1 MNAHSDRETMQ
12 RRGNAGLIAA
22 FMIFLWLPTA
32 DTFLHLDR
40 APAPNENRAPA
51 TMPVSKLSTKG
62 ARDFLAGL
70 EAYFSDHFGFRKQLV
85 RWDHH
90 WKWQIFRDARA
101 TQAMVGEDGWLFF
114 SGGVMIDD
122 VMGNMPFSSAELE
135 DWRQLLTQRRD
146 WLAQR
151 GIRYLF
157 VIPPD
162 KHTIYPEHL
171 PRWLA
176 TAARPSRRLDQFVDY
191 MKTRSD
197 VPILNLRDALLA
209 GKETNQVYLR
219 TDTHWNERGGFI
231 AAREIVGKIASLGM
245 PVAPLDI
252 SAFEPH
258 AVDLPAGD
266 LARMLGRETSL
277 GDKGETLLEARPPL
291 TPIQPRAEEDP
302 GKKWIPGTE
311 PQVTENPDKP
321 AKVVVFRDSFAIAL
335 MKFLGCSFNRVVYVW
350 QQNWDKRII
359 EREKPD
365 IVIDEMLERFVI
377 TRSPSE
383 LRVKDEQP
391 DAQVFGG
398 R

>member
-1 MNAHSDRETMQ
+1 VPGYPVTPNPQNMRPHIELEILDFSACLRP
-12 RRGNAGLIAA
+12 A
-22 FMIFLWLPTA
+22 FA
-32 DTFLHLDR
+32 KTFL
-40 APAPNENRAPA
+40 NELLIRRNSLNLTGDTGQGKSR
-51 TMPVSKLSTKG
+51 L
-62 ARDFLAGL
+62 
-70 EAYFSDHFGFRKQLV
+70 
-85 RWDHH
+85 
-90 WKWQIFRDARA
+90 
-101 TQAMVGEDGWLFF
+101 
-114 SGGVMIDD
+114 
-122 VMGNMPFSSAELE
+122 LE
-135 DWRQLLTQRRD
+135 DVKR
-146 WLAQR
+146 
-151 GIRYLF
+151 
-157 VIPPD
+157 
-162 KHTIYPEHL
+162 
-171 PRWLA
+171 
-176 TAARPSRRLDQFVDY
+176 
-191 MKTRSD
+191 M
-197 VPILNLRDALLA
+197 
-209 GKETNQVYLR
+209 ET
-219 TDTHWNERGGFI
+219 
-231 AAREIVGKIASLGM
+231 SLGM